1 MALISHQTRHH
12 QPTNKVVFILLLPWL
27 LLRRRRVHFEQS
39 RSHAYQ
45 ECLAVLQQLLLLA
58 VLQQLLLLAVL
69 QHLLL
74 LAVLQQLLLLAVLV
88 VQLLLLAVL
97 HLRSIE
103 VEVVVRQEEELFED
117 LLEEA
122 AALGEWLMLM
132 WLMCS

>member
-45 ECLAVLQQLLLLA
+45 ECLAVLQ
-58 VLQQLLLLAVL
+58 
-69 QHLLL
+69 HLLL

-97 HLRSIE
+97 HLRSVE